1 MATRWKNF
9 SLSLTT
15 KVIAFIIAV
24 VCFSG
29 ALTMFINVMITND
42 GNFKIAFEKDYYL
55 GQDFINDSTQIMRDI
70 ADVTTRY
77 QSEEHILKGGS
88 LRDAD
93 LTRRE
98 TQLRENQLY
107 DEFQLESRRY
117 NPNLTREENYSI
129 FEQEYADRIASLK
142 EQLIKEEL
150 AEYRRTLQ
158 RLGENQ
164 GVYYYGRSDDFV
176 FTNLPDQ
183 AAGYSYLQS
192 LPAYIIF
199 DGGSQTVSPTLI
211 KENQRYPQL
220 QILGYVEN
228 LGTRDV
234 VSLGFSQEFLAPRI
248 AQWEEV
254 QALAAASLYQMVAL
268 LAALGAAFIYLLWAI
283 GRKPED
289 GEIHLNSIDSIY
301 TDINLLLCFMLIGL
315 WFGIMAVLGIY
326 GPQQF
331 VFLVSLVIAFP
342 GLLLVL
348 ALVKHLKNRSLIKHS
363 LIYALFRQLFVFISD
378 VYNSGNV
385 AVKVVLLVIGYPVIV
400 GLTMFM
406 FPVTLGVAA
415 WLALKKVKELN
426 TIKEGVQRV
435 KGGDIHHTIDL
446 PGNGELAR
454 LAADINSITDGLNQ
468 AVASEVK
475 SERLKSELISNVSH
489 DIRTPLTSI
498 ITYVD
503 LLKQETDPAQA
514 AEYVEIIEQKSQ
526 RLKVLTDD
534 LFEAT
539 KASSGNI
546 PVHYETVDMVALIN
560 QGLGELDD
568 KLRERRLE
576 FKFSHPEEKMY
587 VRADGRLLWRAI
599 ENLLL
604 NVLKYALEGSRVY
617 IDIVAG
623 GPRTTLIIKNI
634 SAYELNISAEELMER
649 FQRGDESRSTQGSG
663 LGLSIAKSLVEIQQ
677 GSLNIE
683 IDGDLFKAVIQMDS
697 ESEGQPIHHS

>member
-15 KVIAFIIAV
+15 KIIAFIIAV

-42 GNFKIAFEKDYYL
+42 GSFKIAFEKDYYL
-55 GQDFINDSTQIMRDI
+55 GQGFINESAQIMRDI
-70 ADVTTRY
+70 VDVTTRY
-77 QSEEHILKGGS
+77 QSEEHILSGGS
-88 LRDAD
+88 IQ
-93 LTRRE
+93 E
-98 TQLRENQLY
+98 TDVTERENRLF
-107 DEFQLESRRY
+107 DEFQSESRRY
-117 NPNLTREENYSI
+117 NPNLTRAENYTI
-129 FEQEYADRIASLK
+129 FEQEYKERIASIK
-142 EQLIKEEL
+142 EQLIKEDL
-150 AEYRRTLQ
+150 TDYRRTLQ

-164 GVYYYGRSDDFV
+164 GVYYYGRSGDFV
-176 FTNLPDQ
+176 FSNLPDQ
-183 AAGYSYLQS
+183 SAGYSYLQS
-192 LPAYIIF
+192 LPAYIVF
-199 DGGSQTVSPTLI
+199 DNGNQTVSPARI
-211 KENQRYPQL
+211 KENPRYQNL
-220 QILGYVEN
+220 QSPILSEN
-228 LGTRDV
+228 LGIQDV
-234 VSLGFSQEFLAPRI
+234 VCLGFSQEFLEPRI

-254 QALAAASLYQMVAL
+254 QSLAAASLYQMVGL

-289 GEIHLNSIDSIY
+289 DEIHLNTIDGIY
-301 TDINLLLCFMLIGL
+301 TDINLFLCFMLIGL

-331 VFLVSLVIAFP
+331 VFLVSLVIAIP
-342 GLLLVL
+342 GLLLML
-348 ALVKHLKNRSLIKHS
+348 ALAKHLKNRSLIMHS

-378 VYNSGNV
+378 VYNNGST
-385 AVKVVLLVIGYPVIV
+385 AVKVVLLVIGYPIIV
-400 GLTMFM
+400 GLTMFI
-406 FPVTLGVAA
+406 FPITLGIAA

-435 KGGDIHHTIDL
+435 KAGDLHHTIDL

-468 AVASEVK
+468 AVANEVK

-503 LLKQETDPAQA
+503 LLKQETDQAKA
-514 AEYVEIIEQKSQ
+514 AEYIEIIEQKSQ
-526 RLKVLTDD
+526 RLKLLTDD

-546 PVHYETVDMVALIN
+546 PVNFEKVDIVALIN

-576 FKFSHPEEKMY
+576 FKFSHPDEKMY

-617 IDIVAG
+617 IDLVAG
-623 GPRTTLIIKNI
+623 GPRTTLTIKNI
-634 SAYELNISAEELMER
+634 SAYELNISADELMER

-683 IDGDLFKAVIQMDS
+683 IDGDLFKAVIQLNP
-697 ESEGQPIHHS
+697 ESEGQPSGEQ